1 MRTTDGDYTFVYGM
15 DHEYCMYKRH
25 RYDDYLENM
34 SDEMSSDSNSGDDDG
49 YEAAAVDT
57 ADADHM

>member
-1 MRTTDGDYTFVYGM
+1 
-15 DHEYCMYKRH
+15 MYKRH